1 MSKQTNPKTAP
12 SPPIYSMT
20 GFARHRERV
29 NESIGW
35 TLVLK
40 AVNHRFLD
48 LHMRMPAGSEAL
60 EMQLRRQ
67 LKSAILRGHL
77 EVTLTIERALQHQVE
92 MDHGLVAGYIAA
104 FRAAATEHHLRE
116 APSLQTILQLPGV
129 FRSNAQGGN
138 GNGSAEVRTA
148 EMEQIEAS
156 VLAALPEAVA
166 ALQTMRAQEGAAMAA
181 ELGAI
186 ADRVLAAVDRIT
198 AFVDRVTELH
208 GPMQA
213 AHFERT
219 SARIAALL
227 GGAADRERLLQEAAL
242 LADRSDVSEE
252 LARLRAH
259 VEHFRQMLAGG
270 GELGKKLDFLL
281 QEMNREANTML
292 SKTAGIAGAGTQV
305 TEIGLGLKSEIE
317 KAREQVQNLE

>member
-1 MSKQTNPKTAP
+1 MTKQTNAKTAT
-12 SPPIYSMT
+12 PPLIYSMT

-29 NESIGW
+29 NESLGW

-60 EMQLRRQ
+60 EMQLRRH

-77 EVTLTIERALQHQVE
+77 EVTLNIERASQHQVE
-92 MDHGLVAGYIAA
+92 MDHCLVAGYIEA
-104 FRAAATEHHLRE
+104 FRAAAAEHHLRE
-116 APSLQTILQLPGV
+116 TPSLQTILQLPGV

-138 GNGSAEVRTA
+138 GNGTVDVRTA

-156 VLAALPEAVA
+156 VLTALPEAVA
-166 ALQTMRAQEGAAMAA
+166 ALQKMRAQEGAAVAA
-181 ELGAI
+181 DLSAI
-186 ADRVLAAVDRIT
+186 ADRILASVDRI
-198 AFVDRVTELH
+198 AELH
-208 GPMQA
+208 GPMQT

-227 GGAADRERLLQEAAL
+227 GGAADRERLLQEAAV

-259 VEHFRQMLAGG
+259 IEHFRQMLAGG

-281 QEMNREANTML
+281 QEMNREANTLL
-292 SKTAGIAGAGTQV
+292 SKTAGVAGTGTQV

>member
-1 MSKQTNPKTAP
+1 LTKQTN
-12 SPPIYSMT
+12 SQPIYSMT
-20 GFARHRERV
+20 GFARHRGRI
-29 NESIGW
+29 NESLGW

-48 LHMRMPAGSEAL
+48 LHMRMPAGSDAL

-77 EVTLTIERALQHQVE
+77 EVTLTIERASQQQVE
-92 MDHGLVAGYIAA
+92 MDHGLVASYIAA
-104 FRAAATEHHLRE
+104 FRAAATEHRLRE
-116 APSLQTILQLPGV
+116 TPSLQTILQLPGV
-129 FRSNAQGGN
+129 FRTNVQGGN
-138 GNGSAEVRTA
+138 GNGSADVRSA
-148 EMEQIEAS
+148 EMELIEAS
-156 VLAALPEAVA
+156 VVA
-166 ALQTMRAQEGAAMAA
+166 ALSEAVSALQAMRGQEGAALAA
-181 ELGAI
+181 ELAAI
-186 ADRVLAAVDRIT
+186 VDRIT

-227 GGAADRERLLQEAAL
+227 GGAADRERLLQEAAV

>member
-1 MSKQTNPKTAP
+1 
-12 SPPIYSMT
+12 MT
-20 GFARHRERV
+20 GFARHRGRV
-29 NESIGW
+29 NDSLGW

-40 AVNHRFLD
+40 TVNHRFLD
-48 LHMRMPAGSEAL
+48 LHMRMPGGSEAL
-60 EMQLRRQ
+60 EMKLRRE

-77 EVTLTIERALQHQVE
+77 EVTLTMERASQQQVE
-92 MDHGLVAGYIAA
+92 MDHGLVASYIAA
-104 FRAAATEHHLRE
+104 FRAAATEHRLRE
-116 APSLQTILQLPGV
+116 TPSLQTILQLPGV
-129 FRSNAQGGN
+129 FRTGVQAGN
-138 GNGSAEVRTA
+138 GNGSADVRTA
-148 EMEQIEAS
+148 EMELTEAS
-156 VLAALPEAVA
+156 VLAALPEVVS
-166 ALQTMRAQEGAAMAA
+166 ALQKMRGQEGAALVT

-186 ADRVLAAVDRIT
+186 ADRIAKL
-198 AFVDRVTELH
+198 VDRVSELH
-208 GPMQA
+208 GPMQT

-219 SARIAALL
+219 SARIAVLL

-259 VEHFRQMLAGG
+259 VEHFRQMLAEG

-305 TEIGLGLKSEIE
+305 TEIGLGLKAEIE

>member
-1 MSKQTNPKTAP
+1 
-12 SPPIYSMT
+12 MT
-20 GFARHRERV
+20 GFARHRERI
-29 NESIGW
+29 NESVGW

-60 EMQLRRQ
+60 EMQLRRH
-67 LKSAILRGHL
+67 LKAAILRGHL
-77 EVTLTIERALQHQVE
+77 EVTLTIERASQHQVE
-92 MDHGLVAGYIAA
+92 MDHALVADYIAA
-104 FRAAATEHHLRE
+104 FRAAATEHRLRE
-116 APSLQTILQLPGV
+116 TPSLQTILQLPGV
-129 FRSNAQGGN
+129 FRTSAQGGI

-148 EMEQIEAS
+148 EMDLMEAS
-156 VLAALPEAVA
+156 VLAGLPQAVA
-166 ALQTMRAQEGAAMAA
+166 ALQAMRAQEGTALAA
-181 ELGAI
+181 ELAAI
-186 ADRVLAAVDRIT
+186 ADRILT
-198 AFVDRVTELH
+198 AVDRVTELH

-227 GGAADRERLLQEAAL
+227 GGAADRERLLQEAAV

-252 LARLRAH
+252 LVRLRAH

-305 TEIGLGLKSEIE
+305 TEIGLGLKSDIE

>member
-1 MSKQTNPKTAP
+1 MSRKSDPQAAAG
-12 SPPIYSMT
+12 SPVYSMT
-20 GFARHRERV
+20 GFARHRGRV
-29 NESIGW
+29 NDSLGW

-40 AVNHRFLD
+40 TVNHRFLD
-48 LHMRMPAGSEAL
+48 LHMRMPGGSEAL
-60 EMQLRRQ
+60 EMKLRRE

-77 EVTLTIERALQHQVE
+77 EVTLTMERASQQQVE
-92 MDHGLVAGYIAA
+92 MDHGLVASYIAA
-104 FRAAATEHHLRE
+104 FRAAATEHRLRE
-116 APSLQTILQLPGV
+116 TPSLQTILQLPGV
-129 FRSNAQGGN
+129 FRTGVQAGN
-138 GNGSAEVRTA
+138 GNGSADVRTA
-148 EMEQIEAS
+148 EMELTEAS
-156 VLAALPEAVA
+156 VLAALPEVVS
-166 ALQTMRAQEGAAMAA
+166 ALQKMRGQEGAALVT

-186 ADRVLAAVDRIT
+186 ADRIAKL
-198 AFVDRVTELH
+198 VDRVSELH
-208 GPMQA
+208 GPMQT

-219 SARIAALL
+219 SARIAVLL

-259 VEHFRQMLAGG
+259 VEHFCQMLAEG

-305 TEIGLGLKSEIE
+305 TEIGLGLKAEIE

>member
-156 VLAALPEAVA
+156 VLVALPEAVA

-186 ADRVLAAVDRIT
+186 ADRVLAAVDR
-198 AFVDRVTELH
+198 VTELH
-208 GPMQA
+208 GPMQT

-227 GGAADRERLLQEAAL
+227 GGAADRERLLQEAAV

-259 VEHFRQMLAGG
+259 VEHFRQLLAGG

>member
-1 MSKQTNPKTAP
+1 LSKQTNPKAAP
-12 SPPIYSMT
+12 SQPIYSMT
-20 GFARHRERV
+20 GFARHRQRI

-48 LHMRMPAGSEAL
+48 LHMRMPAGAEAL
-60 EMQLRRQ
+60 EMQLRRH

-77 EVTLTIERALQHQVE
+77 EVTLTIERASQHQVE
-92 MDHGLVAGYIAA
+92 MDHALVADYIAA

-116 APSLQTILQLPGV
+116 TPSLQTILQLPGV

-138 GNGSAEVRTA
+138 GNGSADVRTA
-148 EMEQIEAS
+148 EMDLMEAS
-156 VLAALPEAVA
+156 VLSGLPEAVA

-186 ADRVLAAVDRIT
+186 TDRVLAAVDR
-198 AFVDRVTELH
+198 VTELH
-208 GPMQA
+208 APMQT

-227 GGAADRERLLQEAAL
+227 GGAADRERLLQEAAV

-305 TEIGLGLKSEIE
+305 TEIGLGLKSDIE

>member
-1 MSKQTNPKTAP
+1 
-12 SPPIYSMT
+12 MT
-20 GFARHRERV
+20 GFARHRGRV
-29 NESIGW
+29 NESLGW

-77 EVTLTIERALQHQVE
+77 EVTFTIERASQHQVE
-92 MDHGLVAGYIAA
+92 LDHALVAGYIAA
-104 FRAAATEHHLRE
+104 FRAAATEHRLRE
-116 APSLQTILQLPGV
+116 TPSLQAILQLPGA
-129 FRSNAQGGN
+129 FRSNAQGGSSN
-138 GNGSAEVRTA
+138 GGPDVRTA
-148 EMEQIEAS
+148 EMELIEAS
-156 VLAALPEAVA
+156 VLDALPEAVA
-166 ALQTMRAQEGAAMAA
+166 ALQKMRAQEGSAMVA
-181 ELGAI
+181 ELAAI
-186 ADRVLAAVDRIT
+186 ADRIL
-198 AFVDRVTELH
+198 AFVDRVTALH
-208 GPMQA
+208 GPMQT

-259 VEHFRQMLAGG
+259 VEHFRQMLGEG

-305 TEIGLGLKSEIE
+305 TEIGLGLKAEIE

>member
-1 MSKQTNPKTAP
+1 MSRKSDPQTAAG
-12 SPPIYSMT
+12 SPVYSMT
-20 GFARHRERV
+20 GFARHRGRV
-29 NESIGW
+29 NDSLGW

-40 AVNHRFLD
+40 TVNHRFLD
-48 LHMRMPAGSEAL
+48 LHMRMPGGSEAL
-60 EMQLRRQ
+60 EMKLRRE

-77 EVTLTIERALQHQVE
+77 EVTLTMERASQQQVE
-92 MDHGLVAGYIAA
+92 MDHGLVASYIAA
-104 FRAAATEHHLRE
+104 FRAAAAEHRLRE
-116 APSLQTILQLPGV
+116 TPSLQTILQLPGV
-129 FRSNAQGGN
+129 FRTGVQAGN
-138 GNGSAEVRTA
+138 GNGNADVRTA
-148 EMEQIEAS
+148 EMELTEAS
-156 VLAALPEAVA
+156 VLSALPEVVS
-166 ALQTMRAQEGAAMAA
+166 ALQKMRGQEGAALVT

-186 ADRVLAAVDRIT
+186 ADRIAML
-198 AFVDRVTELH
+198 VDRVTELH
-208 GPMQA
+208 GPMQT

-219 SARIAALL
+219 SARIAVLL

-259 VEHFRQMLAGG
+259 VEHFRQMLAEG

-281 QEMNREANTML
+281 QEMNREANTLL

-305 TEIGLGLKSEIE
+305 TEIGLGLKAEIE

>member
-1 MSKQTNPKTAP
+1 LNVQ
-12 SPPIYSMT
+12 PIYSMT

-29 NESIGW
+29 SESLGW

-48 LHMRMPAGSEAL
+48 LHMRMPAGAEAL

-67 LKSAILRGHL
+67 LKSAISRGHL
-77 EVTLTIERALQHQVE
+77 EVTLTIERTAQHQVE
-92 MDHGLVAGYIAA
+92 IDHALVAGYIAA
-104 FRAAATEHHLRE
+104 FRAAAAEHRLRE
-116 APSLQTILQLPGV
+116 APRLQAILQLPGV

-138 GNGSAEVRTA
+138 GNGNADVRTA

-156 VLAALPEAVA
+156 VMAALAETVT
-166 ALQTMRAQEGAAMAA
+166 ALQAMRAQEGAALAV
-181 ELGAI
+181 ELHAI
-186 ADRVLAAVDRIT
+186 AGRIT
-198 AFVDRVTELH
+198 TAVDRVTELH

-219 SARIAALL
+219 STRIAALL

-242 LADRSDVSEE
+242 LAERSDVSEE

-259 VEHFRQMLAGG
+259 VEHFRQMLNGG
-270 GELGKKLDFLL
+270 GEIGKKLDFLL

-305 TEIGLGLKSEIE
+305 TEIGLNLKSEIE

>member
-1 MSKQTNPKTAP
+1 
-12 SPPIYSMT
+12 
-20 GFARHRERV
+20 V
-29 NESIGW
+29 NESISW

-60 EMQLRRQ
+60 EMQLRRH
-67 LKSAILRGHL
+67 LKSVILRGHL

-92 MDHGLVAGYIAA
+92 MDHGLVAGYIEA

-116 APSLQTILQLPGV
+116 TPSLQTILQLPGV
-129 FRSNAQGGN
+129 FRTSAQGGS

-156 VLAALPEAVA
+156 VLAALPDAVA
-166 ALQTMRAQEGAAMAA
+166 ALQKMRAQEGAAMAA
-181 ELGAI
+181 DLAAI
-186 ADRVLAAVDRIT
+186 ADRVLAA
-198 AFVDRVTELH
+198 VDRVTELH

-219 SARIAALL
+219 STRIAALL
-227 GGAADRERLLQEAAL
+227 SGAADRERLLQEAAV

-252 LARLRAH
+252 LTRLRAH
-259 VEHFRQMLAGG
+259 VEHFRQILAGG

>member
-1 MSKQTNPKTAP
+1 MNRRSGSQAAAG
-12 SPPIYSMT
+12 SPVYSMT
-20 GFARHRERV
+20 GFARHRGRV
-29 NESIGW
+29 NDSLGW

-40 AVNHRFLD
+40 TVNHRFLD
-48 LHMRMPAGSEAL
+48 LHMRMPGGSEAL
-60 EMQLRRQ
+60 EMKLRRE

-77 EVTLTIERALQHQVE
+77 EVTLTMERASQQQVE
-92 MDHGLVAGYIAA
+92 MDHGLVASYIAA
-104 FRAAATEHHLRE
+104 FRAAATEHRLRE
-116 APSLQTILQLPGV
+116 TPSLQTILQLPGV
-129 FRSNAQGGN
+129 FRTGVQAGN
-138 GNGSAEVRTA
+138 GNGSADVRTA
-148 EMEQIEAS
+148 EMELTEAS
-156 VLAALPEAVA
+156 VLAALPEVVS
-166 ALQTMRAQEGAAMAA
+166 ALQKMRGQEGAALVT

-186 ADRVLAAVDRIT
+186 ADRIAKL
-198 AFVDRVTELH
+198 VDRVSELH
-208 GPMQA
+208 GPMQT

-219 SARIAALL
+219 SARIAVLL

-259 VEHFRQMLAGG
+259 VEHFRQMLAEG

-292 SKTAGIAGAGTQV
+292 SKTAGIAGAGTQG
-305 TEIGLGLKSEIE
+305 TEIGLGLKAEIE

>member
-1 MSKQTNPKTAP
+1 
-12 SPPIYSMT
+12 MT
-20 GFARHRERV
+20 GFARHRQRV

-48 LHMRMPAGSEAL
+48 LHMRMPAGAEAL
-60 EMQLRRQ
+60 EMQLRRH

-77 EVTLTIERALQHQVE
+77 EVTLTIERASQHQVE
-92 MDHGLVAGYIAA
+92 MDHGLVADYIAA

-116 APSLQTILQLPGV
+116 TPSLQTILQLPGV

-138 GNGSAEVRTA
+138 GNGSADVRTA
-148 EMEQIEAS
+148 EMDLIEAS
-156 VLAALPEAVA
+156 VLSGLPEAVA

-186 ADRVLAAVDRIT
+186 ADRVLAAVDR
-198 AFVDRVTELH
+198 VTELH
-208 GPMQA
+208 APMQT

-227 GGAADRERLLQEAAL
+227 GGAADRERLLQEAAV

-305 TEIGLGLKSEIE
+305 TEIGLSLKSEIE